1 MSRDALLTMRVHRV
15 PFEALNDDLLDIHLG
30 FNARSP
36 DGDIRARKKM
46 KDGKYWM
53 VLISVSS

>member
-1 MSRDALLTMRVHRV
+1 MRVHRV